1 MWKVALLFWAGAM
14 STSCNDLHGGEG
26 RRKPVIIDTDIGSF
40 HDDFPAIALAL
51 LSRELDVRLLVT
63 CSDDTRAR
71 AAVAGK
77 LLTLAGISHIPIGIG
92 VPTDHTT
99 ERPLFGWASDFV
111 LSSYVGG
118 VYEDGI
124 AKMAE
129 VILRS
134 EDTVEVLALGPL
146 TNFPRLLSEY
156 PEVVRKARVT
166 AMAGAIDIGYFHSP
180 VVSAEYNVVLCPAC
194 ADRVMRAG
202 WRVQL
207 APLDICVDASF
218 SPSASSKLFVGCRSA
233 NNVSMALV
241 QTFGYFF
248 PFWQFMIH
256 DNWHVNPV
264 LYDVVA
270 TLMLLSDSGE
280 YLAEY
285 EELRIVTDEA
295 GYTRVDET
303 AGALVEVALRWKEPR
318 ASEMFMDHMA
328 DILCSTHHHP

>member
-1 MWKVALLFWAGAM
+1 MWKVVLLFWAGAI
-14 STSCNDLHGGEG
+14 STNCKDLHDGEG

-77 LLTLAGISHIPIGIG
+77 LLTLAGKSHIPIGIG
-92 VPTDHTT
+92 VPTDHAT
-99 ERPLFGWASDFV
+99 ERPLFSWANDFV
-111 LSSYVGG
+111 PSSYVGG

-129 VILRS
+129 VILS
-134 EDTVEVLALGPL
+134 SKDTVEVLALGPL
-146 TNFPRLLSEY
+146 TNFPRLLLEY
-156 PEVVRKARVT
+156 PDVVRKARVT
-166 AMAGAIDIGYFHSP
+166 AMAGAIRIGYFYSP
-180 VVSAEYNVVLCPAC
+180 TVSAEYNVVLCPAC

-207 APLDICVDASF
+207 APLDTCIDAFF
-218 SPSASSKLFVGCRSA
+218 SPLTSAKLFVGCRSA
-233 NNVSMALV
+233 NNVSAALV

-264 LYDVVA
+264 LYDAVA

-280 YLAEY
+280 YLADY
-285 EELRIVTDEA
+285 EELRIVTDDA
-295 GYTRVDET
+295 GYTRVNET
-303 AGALVEVALRWKEPR
+303 AGALVDVAVRWKDPG
-318 ASEMFMDHMA
+318 ASEMFMEHIA
-328 DILCSTHHHP
+328 DMLCSTHH

>member
-1 MWKVALLFWAGAM
+1 M